1 MAKFNLSW
9 LAWGSVAVALGVMGL
24 KYLAY
29 LLTGS
34 VALYSDALESL
45 VNVATA
51 LAMLWALN
59 VSSRPADAD
68 HNFGHYKV
76 EYFSAVLEGVLII
89 VASLMIF
96 NAAWGAYANPSG
108 MEMTWQGMAVNAIA
122 SILNGGWA
130 YVLIRYGRRYKSP
143 ALVADGRHLLSDVAT
158 SVGVLA
164 GLGLAVATG
173 LPWLDPLLAAVVA
186 LHILGSGAKIVHDSL
201 DNLMDRAVD
210 DVTTKR
216 IADVLSATAKGA
228 IEIHDLR
235 TRVAARATF
244 IEFHLIMPGKT
255 TVAKSH
261 ELCDALEDALR
272 AVVDGE
278 CHIQIHVEPEH
289 EARHKGVLVVR

>member
-24 KYLAY
+24 KYVAY

-89 VASLMIF
+89 VAALMIF
-96 NAAWGAYANPSG
+96 NAAWGAYMNPSA
-108 MEMTWQGMAVNAIA
+108 MELTWQGMAVNALA
-122 SILNGGWA
+122 SLMNGGWA
-130 YVLIRYGRRYKSP
+130 YVLVRYGRRHKSP
-143 ALVADGRHLLSDVAT
+143 ALVADGRHLWSDVAT
-158 SVGVLA
+158 SVAVLG

-173 LPWLDPLLAAVVA
+173 LPWLDPLLAALVA
-186 LHILGSGAKIVHDSL
+186 LHILGSGARIVHDSL

-210 DVTTKR
+210 DVTAER
-216 IADVLSATAKGA
+216 ISQVLSATAKGA

-244 IEFHLIMPGKT
+244 VEFHLIMPGKT

-272 AVVDGE
+272 AVIEGE